1 MNSITELLN
10 LEDAD
15 IFISDITISG
25 TKKILTLET
34 HPIIHFCPI
43 CGFKMHSRGIKTRTI
58 NHPILQDTYELILKL
73 KQRRWRCTN
82 QQCNYTTNE
91 TFNFV
96 NKRRRVT
103 NATDM
108 LISNTFRDLSI
119 SASSIAEKF
128 NVSDTYVLE
137 TFERFVKMDRLPLTD
152 FISVDEVFLELDDH
166 CKYALVIQDFYTGN
180 PIDLLSS
187 RRTNSTEPYFMN
199 IPLEERARVK
209 YLISDMYNPYIQ
221 WVGKYFPNA
230 VSVVDSFHV
239 IQWITHKIDMYIRNL
254 IKSFKKRDREN
265 FIANGGIITEHTY
278 IPPSREVYLLQ
289 KYRWLILANRSSIF
303 YHTDLRMDTHLHCMM
318 NTYDYEDSLFM
329 IDPNLR
335 ELRDLKELYIS
346 FNNRNA
352 GKPMDA
358 RIELDELIGKYLHC
372 GNPMFID
379 FANLLIRN
387 HDYIIN
393 SFVMVEKHG
402 PGKIYSS
409 RLSNGPIESL
419 NRKVKD
425 LKRQGRGYRNF
436 EHFRTRFLYATR
448 DNPVINGVT
457 DYNPVAYYDMDE
469 E

>member
-25 TKKILTLET
+25 TRKILTLET
-34 HPIIHFCPI
+34 HPTIHFCPI

-58 NHPILQDTYELILKL
+58 NHPILQNTYELILKL

-82 QQCNYTTNE
+82 QQCSYTSNE

-108 LISNTFRDLSI
+108 LIINAFRDLAV
-119 SASSIAEKF
+119 SASGIAEKF

-137 TFERFVKMDRLPLTD
+137 TFDRFVKMDRLPLTD
-152 FISVDEVFLELDDH
+152 IISVDEVFLELDDY

-187 RRTNSTEPYFMN
+187 RRTDSTEPYFMN

-221 WVGKYFPNA
+221 WVGRYFPNA

-289 KYRWLILANRSSIF
+289 KYRWLILTNRSSIF

-329 IDPNLR
+329 INPNLR

-372 GNPMFID
+372 GNSMSID

-393 SFVMVEKHG
+393 SFVIVEKHG

-457 DYNPVAYYDMDE
+457 DYNPVTYYDMDE

>member
-15 IFISDITISG
+15 IFVSDITISG

-58 NHPILQDTYELILKL
+58 NHPILHDTYELILKL

-82 QQCNYTTNE
+82 QQCSYTTNE

-108 LISNTFRDLSI
+108 LIINAFRDLSI

-137 TFERFVKMDRLPLTD
+137 TFDRFVKMDRLPLSD
-152 FISVDEVFLELDDH
+152 IISVDEVFLELDEH

-221 WVGKYFPNA
+221 WVGRYFPNA

-372 GNPMFID
+372 GNSMFID

-393 SFVMVEKHG
+393 SFVIVEKHG

-448 DNPVINGVT
+448 DNPIINGVT
-457 DYNPVAYYDMDE
+457 DYNPVTYYDMDE

>member
-43 CGFKMHSRGIKTRTI
+43 CGFKMHSRGIKTRTV

-82 QQCNYTTNE
+82 QQCSYTTNE

-108 LISNTFRDLSI
+108 LIINAFRDLSV

-137 TFERFVKMDRLPLTD
+137 TFDRFVKMDRLPLTD
-152 FISVDEVFLELDDH
+152 IISVDEVFLELDDY

-221 WVGKYFPNA
+221 WVGRYFPNA

-289 KYRWLILANRSSIF
+289 KYRWLILTNRSSIF

-372 GNPMFID
+372 GNSMFID

-457 DYNPVAYYDMDE
+457 DYNPVTYFELDE